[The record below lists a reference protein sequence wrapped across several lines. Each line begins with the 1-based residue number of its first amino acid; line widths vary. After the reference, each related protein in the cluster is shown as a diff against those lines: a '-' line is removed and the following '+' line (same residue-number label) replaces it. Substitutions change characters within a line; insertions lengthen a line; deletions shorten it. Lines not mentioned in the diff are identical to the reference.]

1 MKKLQELMDM
11 QKEWY
16 DKTFSDG
23 EFNFFESQPI
33 SVALQAQTKEL
44 TDSIDAFLDFPNEQT
59 AGITNVELAKTF
71 LKLLNCAS
79 HLNVSASS
87 LLLYAQKQHKIDTC
101 SKKKIYGTK

>member
-23 EFNFFESQPI
+23 EFKYFKSQPI

-44 TDSIDAFLDFPNEQT
+44 TDSIDAFLDFPNEKT
-59 AGITNVELAKTF
+59 VEITHVELAKTF